1 MEWLTSGMR
10 RDLCVLL
17 YGEERRAQQLKSALE
32 AHYDRRVKPDRFY
45 GALEA
50 LESTGHVEKRVSGL
64 EDVYSLTDGG
74 LTGVEAQYEW
84 LQDHVGDRRPDAD
97 DVGTADGGTSD
108 EGTVDEGEA
117 NDGTAEE
124 GAADGDRPDDR

>member
-10 RDLCVLL
+10 RDVCVLL
-17 YGEERRAQQLKSALE
+17 YGEERRAQELKSALE

-74 LTGVEAQYEW
+74 LAGVQAQHEWMRARLADREPEADDETAADREPEADDETESAGDGTGV
-84 LQDHVGDRRPDAD
+84 D
-97 DVGTADGGTSD
+97 
-108 EGTVDEGEA
+108 
-117 NDGTAEE
+117 
-124 GAADGDRPDDR
+124 